1 MTKDNILN
9 WIFIFLTALSLIFI
23 LSMKGILLGFN
34 LAFVNIIYIIAIE
47 RFVGVKIKLKL
58 LGFLPLIL
66 VVAIVIKE
74 TLL

>member
-1 MTKDNILN
+1 MTKDSILN
-9 WIFIFLTALSLIFI
+9 WIFIFITALSLIFI

-34 LAFVNIIYIIAIE
+34 LAFINIIYIIAIE

-66 VVAIVIKE
+66 VLAIVIKE

>member
-9 WIFIFLTALSLIFI
+9 WVFIFLTALSIIFI

-34 LAFVNIIYIIAIE
+34 LAFINIIYIIAVE
-47 RFVGVKIKLKL
+47 RFAKVKIKLRI
-58 LGFLPLIL
+58 LGFLPLLL
-66 VVAIVIKE
+66 VTAIVIKE